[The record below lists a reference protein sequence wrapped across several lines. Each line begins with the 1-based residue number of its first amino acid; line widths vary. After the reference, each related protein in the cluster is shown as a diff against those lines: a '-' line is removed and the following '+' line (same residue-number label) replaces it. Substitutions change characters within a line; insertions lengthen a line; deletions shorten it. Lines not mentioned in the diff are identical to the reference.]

1 MAYVTSGGCMILP
14 LLNNNCQNT
23 DTGHGDP
30 PPDGDGDGGVAHRDD
45 HSRHD
50 EDGEGDQAHVALP
63 LPRLREVYP
72 ALGAVI
78 WPG

>member
-1 MAYVTSGGCMILP
+1 MWQVEAAWFCLSWTIIVRTH
-14 LLNNNCQNT
+14 T
-23 DTGHGDP
+23 DSGHGDP

-50 EDGEGDQAHVALP
+50 EDGEGDQAHVDLP